1 MLFDI
6 LALISALT
14 AILLLG
20 RLVNIFPSLMACTI
34 RWKESVN
41 LESSVKHSL
50 DRDMLAIAMVLP
62 FCLVAD
68 RFGLYAADFMS
79 GIDPSIRLALTIGIF
94 IGYIL
99 IRTLISKM
107 IRPRKMQPKT
117 YRTAERASFTF
128 FIVLTIILLAMGG
141 VMSFIKM
148 DETVIRTAMLCVS
161 ALIYALFMLRKLQI
175 FASGCSFF
183 AAFLYLCALEIL
195 PTGVLVASA
204 IIF

>member
-50 DRDMLAIAMVLP
+50 DRDMLSIAMVLP

-68 RFGLYAADFMS
+68 RFGL
-79 GIDPSIRLALTIGIF
+79 
-94 IGYIL
+94 
-99 IRTLISKM
+99 
-107 IRPRKMQPKT
+107 
-117 YRTAERASFTF
+117 
-128 FIVLTIILLAMGG
+128 
-141 VMSFIKM
+141 
-148 DETVIRTAMLCVS
+148 
-161 ALIYALFMLRKLQI
+161 
-175 FASGCSFF
+175 
-183 AAFLYLCALEIL
+183 
-195 PTGVLVASA
+195 
-204 IIF
+204 

>member
-1 MLFDI
+1 
-6 LALISALT
+6 
-14 AILLLG
+14 
-20 RLVNIFPSLMACTI
+20 
-34 RWKESVN
+34 
-41 LESSVKHSL
+41 
-50 DRDMLAIAMVLP
+50 
-62 FCLVAD
+62 
-68 RFGLYAADFMS
+68 MS

-141 VMSFIKM
+141 VMSFIEM

-195 PTGVLVASA
+195 PTGVLVAAA

>member
-41 LESSVKHSL
+41 LEASVKHSL
-50 DRDMLAIAMVLP
+50 DRDMLAAAMILP
-62 FCLVAD
+62 FCLVVE
-68 RFGLYAADFMS
+68 RFNLYGPDFIS
-79 GIDPSIRLALTIGIF
+79 SFSPNLHLAVTIGIF
-94 IGYIL
+94 LVYIL
-99 IRTLISKM
+99 IRTALTKAFHPH
-107 IRPRKMQPKT
+107 RMQPKT
-117 YRTAERASFTF
+117 YRTADRASFTF

-141 VMSFIKM
+141 VMSFIGT
-148 DETVIRTAMLCVS
+148 DETIIRSAMLCVS
-161 ALIYALFMLRKLQI
+161 ALIYALFLLRKLQI
-175 FASGCSFF
+175 FVSGCSFF
-183 AAFLYLCALEIL
+183 TAFLYLCALEIL
-195 PTGVLVASA
+195 PTGVLAASA

>member
-6 LALISALT
+6 LALISTLT
-14 AILLLG
+14 SILLL
-20 RLVNIFPSLMACTI
+20 RRMVNIFPSLMGCTI

-41 LESSVKHSL
+41 LEASVKHSL
-50 DRDMLAIAMVLP
+50 DRDMLAIAMILP

-68 RFGLYAADFMS
+68 RFRLYAPDFMS
-79 GIDPSIRLALTIGIF
+79 CLAPSIRLALTIGIF
-94 IGYIL
+94 TGYIL

-107 IRPRKMQPKT
+107 VRPHKMQPKT
-117 YRTAERASFTF
+117 YRTAERAAFTF
-128 FIVLTIILLAMGG
+128 FIILTIILLAMGG

-148 DETVIRTAMLCVS
+148 NESVIRTAMLCVS
-161 ALIYALFMLRKLQI
+161 ALIYVLFMLRKLQI

-183 AAFLYLCALEIL
+183 AAFLYLCALEIV

>member
-68 RFGLYAADFMS
+68 RFGLYAPDSMS
-79 GIDPSIRLALTIGIF
+79 GLDPSIRLALTIGIF

-141 VMSFIKM
+141 VMSFIEI
-148 DETVIRTAMLCVS
+148 DSELFCNAGIR
-161 ALIYALFMLRKLQI
+161 
-175 FASGCSFF
+175 
-183 AAFLYLCALEIL
+183 
-195 PTGVLVASA
+195 
-204 IIF
+204 

>member
-1 MLFDI
+1 MLFKT
-6 LALISALT
+6 LALISLLIA
-14 AILLLG
+14 LLLLKTMVG
-20 RLVNIFPSLMACTI
+20 VFPSLIACLT

-41 LESSVKHSL
+41 LEASVKHSL
-50 DRDMLAIAMVLP
+50 DRDMLAIAMILP
-62 FCLVAD
+62 FCLVTD
-68 RFGLYAADFMS
+68 RFGLYAPDFMS
-79 GIDPSIRLALTIGIF
+79 SIDPSIRLALTIGVF
-94 IGYIL
+94 TGYIL

-107 IRPRKMQPKT
+107 VRPHKMQPKT

-141 VMSFIKM
+141 VMSFIEM
-148 DETVIRTAMLCVS
+148 EETVIRTAMLCVS

-183 AAFLYLCALEIL
+183 AAFLYLCALEFL
-195 PTGVLVASA
+195 PTGALVASA

>member
-6 LALISALT
+6 LALISTLT
-14 AILLLG
+14 AILLL
-20 RLVNIFPSLMACTI
+20 RRMVNIFPSLMGCTI

-41 LESSVKHSL
+41 LEASVKHSL
-50 DRDMLAIAMVLP
+50 DRDMLAIAMILP

-68 RFGLYAADFMS
+68 RFRLYAPDFMS
-79 GIDPSIRLALTIGIF
+79 GLAPSIRLALTIGIF
-94 IGYIL
+94 TGYIL
-99 IRTLISKM
+99 FRTLISKM
-107 IRPRKMQPKT
+107 VRPHKMQPKT
-117 YRTAERASFTF
+117 YRTAERAAFTF
-128 FIVLTIILLAMGG
+128 FIILTIILLAMGG

-148 DETVIRTAMLCVS
+148 NESVIRTAMLCVS

-183 AAFLYLCALEIL
+183 AAFLYLCALEFV